1 MVLFTR
7 QLTSYLI
14 VAPGK
19 RISVGSRG
27 RGVTVAT
34 MSTSSDD
41 HINVVKVPSGL
52 IAVYKPQDWSS
63 SDVVGKVRNILR
75 NGAKKKANRQG
86 KVKIKVGHGGT
97 LDPLA
102 EGVLVLGIGEG
113 TKMLQS
119 YLTGAKSYYAEAKL
133 GSETDTLD
141 STGSITSTEDWSH
154 VTIGDLDNALE
165 HFRGNISQVPP
176 MYSALK
182 RDGKKLYDLARKGIE
197 VEREPR
203 PVTIYE
209 LERGQKDLDL
219 PMFSLDVSCSGGT
232 YIRTLCAD
240 IARHINTRAHMT
252 SLLRTKQGTFGLED
266 CVHIENW
273 DYEYLCSAVNP
284 MVQEDLKAA
293 LTLEVLDPQDEEQ
306 E

>member
-1 MVLFTR
+1 MMMVFSRSLN
-7 QLTSYLI
+7 SYLI
-14 VAPGK
+14 RGSGK
-19 RISVGSRG
+19 GCSGRRGMVSAISGS
-27 RGVTVAT
+27 
-34 MSTSSDD
+34 
-41 HINVVKVPSGL
+41 NVDEDKLVKVPSGL
-52 IAVYKPQDWSS
+52 IAVYKPQGWTS

-102 EGVLVLGIGEG
+102 EGVLVLGVGEG
-113 TKMLQS
+113 TKMLQA

-141 STGSITSTEDWSH
+141 STGTVTSIEEWSH
-154 VTIGDLDNALE
+154 VTRADLDNALE

-182 RDGKKLYDLARKGIE
+182 RDGKKLYELARKGIE
-197 VEREPR
+197 VEREAR
-203 PVTIYE
+203 EITIYE
-209 LERGQKDLDL
+209 LERGQQELEL

-240 IARHINTRAHMT
+240 IARHVNTRAHMT
-252 SLLRTKQGTFGLED
+252 SLLRTKQGPFALKD
-266 CVHIENW
+266 CLHFENW
-273 DYEYLCSAVNP
+273 DYDSLCSAVNP
-284 MVQEDLKAA
+284 MAPDLKAA
-293 LTLEVLDPQDEEQ
+293 LTLEIEQPCGEQ
-306 E
+306 EH